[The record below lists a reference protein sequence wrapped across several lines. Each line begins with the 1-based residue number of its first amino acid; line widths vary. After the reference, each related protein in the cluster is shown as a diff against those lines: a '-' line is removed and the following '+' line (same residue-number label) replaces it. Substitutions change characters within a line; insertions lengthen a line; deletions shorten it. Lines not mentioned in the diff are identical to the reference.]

1 MVADITVLNRS
12 GDIVLI
18 VEIKVRTGTDA
29 IWASR
34 IHHDLLAHQ
43 TLPHSIQYFLLATPD
58 TFYLWKDMAHKKGI
72 DTPGYIINPSS
83 VLKPYF
89 EKINRAPESLGHD
102 SFEMI
107 VSSWL
112 MEVLIA
118 DTPSLL
124 TGYDPGFVESGLID
138 AIIGGKLGR
147 EVPV

>member
-1 MVADITVLNRS
+1 MIPDISVYSRS

-18 VEIKVRTGTDA
+18 VEIKVKTGTDA
-29 IWASR
+29 AWASK
-34 IHHDLLAHQ
+34 IHRDMFAYQSSPH
-43 TLPHSIQYFLLATPD
+43 TLQYFLLATPFK
-58 TFYLWKDMAHKKGI
+58 FYLWKEAGDKSGI
-72 DTPGYIINPSS
+72 MEPNYVIDPGL

-89 EKINRAPESLGHD
+89 EKINRDPGTLGHD

-112 MEVLIA
+112 MEILIA

-124 TGYDPGFVESGLID
+124 VGYDSSFFESGLID
-138 AIIGGKLGR
+138 AILGGRLAH